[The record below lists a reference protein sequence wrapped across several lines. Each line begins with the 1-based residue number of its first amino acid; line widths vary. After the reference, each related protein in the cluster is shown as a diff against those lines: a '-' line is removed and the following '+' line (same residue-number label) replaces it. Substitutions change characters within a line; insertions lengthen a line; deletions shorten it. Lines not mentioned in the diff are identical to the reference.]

1 MKKWF
6 GFGAVFIVCYL
17 IFLIATAPAS
27 LVLNQVKLP
36 KDVMV
41 QGLSGSIWHA
51 KAQKV
56 YVQNTVIENVNAE
69 LDVISLL
76 SFSPSVDVT
85 FGDAMLPGPEG
96 AMAVSFVA
104 GNLHINDANVLLPA
118 NMIAQQLP
126 LPIPMAAQGVVE
138 LDIPSYEQGKPL
150 CQSLTGSVN
159 WRRAKVNAMEQS
171 ITLGRIGGD
180 LRCDKG
186 AIALEIKPDNTLGL
200 SYNAFIGA
208 NFKVS
213 GNGYL
218 TPGNEFPE
226 QLKDVLP
233 FIGSPD
239 RQGRYRLRL

>member
-6 GFGAVFIVCYL
+6 GFGTVFIVCYL

>member
-51 KAQKV
+51 KAQKM

-96 AMAVSFVA
+96 AMAVSFVS

-159 WRRAKVNAMEQS
+159 WQRAKINAMEQS
-171 ITLGRIGGD
+171 IALGQIGGD

-186 AIALEIKPDNTLGL
+186 AIVLEIKPDNTLGL

-226 QLKDVLP
+226 QLKGVLP

>member
-1 MKKWF
+1 MPVYTDDLSTARGSFHFTDFLNQLDVFESTFKVDAIASDPF
-6 GFGAVFIVCYL
+6 LPLNCGFWGPACDEISGHWVLDRSSIPEPVPTPSSYL

-96 AMAVSFVA
+96 AMAVSFVS
-104 GNLHINDANVLLPA
+104 GNLHINDANAGRVLSEPF
-118 NMIAQQLP
+118 QQTEFNETL
-126 LPIPMAAQGVVE
+126 
-138 LDIPSYEQGKPL
+138 LDM
-150 CQSLTGSVN
+150 LTSKN
-159 WRRAKVNAMEQS
+159 WQQWQDNALHYMRNSDIFSMPE
-171 ITLGRIGGD
+171 
-180 LRCDKG
+180 
-186 AIALEIKPDNTLGL
+186 
-200 SYNAFIGA
+200 
-208 NFKVS
+208 KVS
-213 GNGYL
+213 DIIEATGQKRPVANVYKNHL
-218 TPGNEFPE
+218 
-226 QLKDVLP
+226 
-233 FIGSPD
+233 
-239 RQGRYRLRL
+239 